1 MMSTILLDTNA
12 YSAYRRGDERV
23 LEVMAKSERVLLPAV
38 VLAKLLYGLRGSSR
52 DAENRMELSK
62 FLAKPAVR
70 FISAREDT
78 ADAFAVMKT
87 DLRRRG
93 FPKPTNDAWVAAHTQ
108 ENGAVLVTFD
118 RHFLGVP
125 GLRVWVELR

>member
-1 MMSTILLDTNA
+1 MITES
-12 YSAYRRGDERV
+12 SFW
-23 LEVMAKSERVLLPAV
+23 
-38 VLAKLLYGLRGSSR
+38 GSR
-52 DAENRMELSK
+52 EAENRIELSK

-70 FISAREDT
+70 FVAATENT
-78 ADAFAVMKT
+78 ADTFAAMKS
-87 DLRRRG
+87 DLRNKG